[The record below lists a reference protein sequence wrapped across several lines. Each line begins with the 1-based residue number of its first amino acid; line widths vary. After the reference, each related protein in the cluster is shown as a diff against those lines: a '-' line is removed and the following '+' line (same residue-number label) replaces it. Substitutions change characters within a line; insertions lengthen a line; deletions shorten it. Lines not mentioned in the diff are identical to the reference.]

1 MKNSNKKQNPV
12 SLLLT
17 WAGHDKYWL
26 ILSVICAFVSGL
38 LAIGVYIG
46 IYNIMNALVSGTCTR
61 LVIIKNAILIT
72 STVIIRQISLACSG
86 VSSHKGAYGA
96 LFRVRCMVTEHLAK
110 VPLGALDE
118 KSTGDMKTIIN
129 EDIEKLE
136 RGLAHN
142 LPEFIGYCTGPFVIF
157 FYLMSVNVRLAL
169 LSLLP
174 IIVVAVIMVFIFI
187 NMFSLTDRA
196 GRSAAAFNSVII
208 EYINGMRQIK
218 AYNMGS
224 ASFAKYRSAIDEEN
238 TVWNLMSKK
247 TGPLYAAFTIALES
261 GMIILLPVGG
271 KLLLS
276 GSITAGVFLLFA
288 YIGSMYLTELLPLQ
302 QLAMELAQVFAAIG
316 KVQGILDI
324 SVFEGGRHFPS
335 QTDIALENVSF
346 RYENS
351 TENVLSDCNL
361 NLAQGEKLAIVGA
374 SGAGKSTIVELISR
388 FYDVTDGAVKIGGID
403 VRDISYEDLLDNTS
417 IVFQKSFLT
426 SGTVLENIRMGK
438 DASFDEVRRAA
449 RLAQIDDY
457 IVSLPD
463 GYETNVGSIQSRFSG
478 GEKQR
483 IAIARAILKDAP
495 ILILDEAT
503 SAADPENQSQIDLA
517 IENLCK
523 DKTVII
529 VAHRLDVVRMCD
541 KVAVIEH
548 SRISS
553 FGTHEEVLKENEY
566 YKHAWD
572 IYKEAH
578 DVTYRLA

>member
-1 MKNSNKKQNPV
+1 MKKSNNKQNPV
-12 SLLLT
+12 SLLLS
-17 WAGHDKYWL
+17 WAGRDRRWL

-61 LVIIKNAILIT
+61 QVIIKNAILIT
-72 STVIIRQISLACSG
+72 STVIVRQISLACSG

-96 LFRVRCMVTEHLAK
+96 LFRVRCMVTEHLAN

-129 EDIEKLE
+129 ED
-136 RGLAHN
+136 
-142 LPEFIGYCTGPFVIF
+142 
-157 FYLMSVNVRLAL
+157 
-169 LSLLP
+169 
-174 IIVVAVIMVFIFI
+174 
-187 NMFSLTDRA
+187 
-196 GRSAAAFNSVII
+196 SVII

-224 ASFAKYRSAIDEEN
+224 GSFAKYRAAIDEEN

-271 KLLLS
+271 KLLLD

-324 SVFEGGRHFPS
+324 PVFEGGRHFPA
-335 QTDIALENVSF
+335 QTDITMENVSF
-346 RYENS
+346 RYDS
-351 TENVLSDCNL
+351 SIENVLSGCDL
-361 NLAQGEKLAIVGA
+361 SLAQGEKLAIVRV

-388 FYDVTDGAVKIGGID
+388 FYDVTDGSVKIGGVD
-403 VRDISYEDLLDNTS
+403 VRDISYEELLANTA

-438 DASFDEVRRAA
+438 NASLDEVRHAA

-457 IVSLPD
+457 IMSLPD

-495 ILILDEAT
+495 VLILDEAT

-529 VAHRLDVVRMCD
+529 VAHRLDVVSMCD
-541 KVAVIEH
+541 KVAVVEH
-548 SRISS
+548 GRISS
-553 FGTHEEVLKENEY
+553 FGTHNEVLSENEY

-572 IYKEAH
+572 VYKEAH